1 MRALPLEPPKETVAI
16 GYRLRAVRQ
25 AQQLTIDNVSAMTGL
40 TKGFISRVERDLTS
54 PSVASLVALCKVLS
68 ISVGSL
74 FESSSLNIVRNN
86 QGARIN
92 LGGTGTD
99 ERLLTPNT
107 EPRLQWVKS
116 TIAPGGNGGK
126 QPYSINAEVDVVH
139 VQSGS
144 ITVIFSD
151 TTCTLEAGDTLTFDG
166 REPHTWTVN
175 GNDGAILMWVLSPAP
190 WRTSE

>member
-1 MRALPLEPPKETVAI
+1 
-16 GYRLRAVRQ
+16 
-25 AQQLTIDNVSAMTGL
+25 MTGL
-40 TKGFISRVERDLTS
+40 TKGFLSRVERDMTS
-54 PSVASLVALCKVLS
+54 PSVASLVALCQVLS

-74 FESSSLNIVRNN
+74 FESSSLNIVRKN
-86 QGARIN
+86 QGAKIN

-116 TIAPGGNGGK
+116 IIAAGGNGGK

-151 TTCTLEAGDTLTFDG
+151 STCTLEAGDTLTSDG

-175 GNDGAILMWVLSPAP
+175 GDDGAILMWVLSPAP
-190 WRTSE
+190 WRTSQ